1 MLFMKTRQLVL
12 PEHNIIS
19 LYPVCVCV
27 HVWADIHEPVLSTEV
42 LRGCGQ
48 QKLVPLE
55 SPLLAVN
62 DTNRDFVSSLSSFLL
77 HHSLLSILTFSSSL
91 SSLTHLLI
99 CSPSISL
106 SFSCLCL
113 LFPIYLSSSS
123 SFPSP
128 LLARWLVYHWDGCR
142 IKATLFFFFLPPS
155 LLLCLSPQSNFSVFP
170 LRGL

>member
-1 MLFMKTRQLVL
+1 MKTRQLVL

-19 LYPVCVCV
+19 LNPVCVCV
-27 HVWADIHEPVLSTEV
+27 HVRADVHEPVLSTEV

-77 HHSLLSILTFSSSL
+77 LHSLILTFSSSL

-106 SFSCLCL
+106 SLSCLRL
-113 LFPIYLSSSS
+113 LFPIYPSSSP
-123 SFPSP
+123 SFPSS

-142 IKATLFFFFLPPS
+142 IKATLFFFLFFFTSIAPS
-155 LLLCLSPQSNFSVFP
+155 LPLSPV
-170 LRGL
+170 

>member
-19 LYPVCVCV
+19 LNPVCVCV
-27 HVWADIHEPVLSTEV
+27 HVRADVHEPVLSTEV

-62 DTNRDFVSSLSSFLL
+62 DTNRDCVLSVVLPPPPLSYSYVFFIPVFFDSPSHLFSLHIFIPFLSPFTVPHL
-77 HHSLLSILTFSSSL
+77 SVLQSLLPLFSPCQMVSVSL
-91 SSLTHLLI
+91 GWLQNQSN
-99 CSPSISL
+99 
-106 SFSCLCL
+106 SF
-113 LFPIYLSSSS
+113 
-123 SFPSP
+123 
-128 LLARWLVYHWDGCR
+128 
-142 IKATLFFFFLPPS
+142 FFFFLPPS